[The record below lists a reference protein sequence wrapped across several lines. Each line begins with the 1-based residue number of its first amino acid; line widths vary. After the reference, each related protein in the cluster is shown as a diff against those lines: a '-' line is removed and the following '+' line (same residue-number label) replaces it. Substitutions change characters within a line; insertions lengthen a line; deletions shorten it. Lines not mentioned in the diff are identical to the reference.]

1 MSNRVIHE
9 RLSEEHRKKIQT
21 SAIVNRLNSIAVG
34 DVDVTPTQMRAIEV
48 ALRKTVP
55 DLTSI
60 TIKGDETNPLNAVV
74 RFGWAPTKP

>member
-34 DVDVTPTQMRAIEV
+34 KVDVTPTQMRAIEV

-60 TIKGDETNPLNAVV
+60 TIKGDEANPLNAVV

>member
-60 TIKGDETNPLNAVV
+60 TIKGDEDNPLNAVV